1 MNKELILPL
10 IKKLDIGIVFFDEEY
25 NISYINDAVR
35 NIINKDI
42 SDEELENTIYLFI
55 AYKNDFEKKVIRYNS
70 KVLELSKK
78 KIFDMEEMI
87 GAVLLIKDV
96 SLEKLTEE
104 VEKQKLE
111 QDKEQLAK
119 YIAHEV
125 RNSLNLISGFTEL
138 IQESEDIL
146 DIKENIKVIFD
157 ETKRMEKM
165 VSDIL
170 DYTKREPLTLSRK
183 NIVDII
189 KNLIHYK
196 NIEHIVKLVDKN
208 NNPIEKEIYVM
219 VNEDK
224 IKQVFL
230 NLIDNGL
237 SAIEGLEEKIFFI
250 KFKEKENSIELH
262 FITNYDKNSFI
273 SLSELFK
280 PYYTT
285 KNKGTGL
292 GLVICKKII
301 EEHNGT
307 IEVYK
312 NEFHGLTFVIDLK
325 K

>member
-1 MNKELILPL
+1 MNKDLVLFL
-10 IKKLDIGIVFFDEEY
+10 IKKIDIGIVFFDEEY
-25 NISYINDAVR
+25 NISYINDAVK
-35 NIINKDI
+35 NILDMDI

-55 AYKNDFEKKVIRYNS
+55 AYKEDFERKIVRYNS

-78 KIFDMEEMI
+78 KIINDEGMI
-87 GAVLLIKDV
+87 GAILLIKDV

-138 IQESEDIL
+138 IQESNEIS

-170 DYTKREPLTLSRK
+170 DYTKREPLTLNRK

-189 KNLIHYK
+189 EKLIKYK
-196 NIEHIVKLVDKN
+196 NIDNIIKLVDEN
-208 NNPIEKEIYVM
+208 DNPINKEIFVM

-237 SAIEGLEEKIFFI
+237 SAIEDLDEKIFFI
-250 KFKEKENSIELH
+250 KLIDKENSVEIH

-273 SLSELFK
+273 SLAELFK

-292 GLVICKKII
+292 GLVICKKIV
-301 EEHNGT
+301 EEHNGK
-307 IEVYK
+307 IDVYK